1 MTEPRTTADERLI
14 AEFRHQLQ
22 AERFSP
28 HTVSAYV
35 RDVEGLARSD
45 RGIQAGGLDR
55 IDRSAFL
62 AHLEG
67 LRGSCKELSLKRT
80 TQGLR
85 CFFRFRIRCGG
96 RKDDPT
102 RRSPDPETEKPHQSR
117 LTTGDELLIEEFR
130 RHLKAERGLSTHTVR
145 AYVAEVEGLASS
157 EGGIRAGGLD
167 RIDALALRT
176 HLASFH
182 ASLCGSSRNRKL
194 AGLRCFF
201 RFRVRSGGRSDDPT
215 ERLPGPKAERR
226 LPSSLGADE
235 CERLI
240 EDPAPRR
247 APLLEAR
254 DRALLDLLYGAGLR
268 VSEAVGLD
276 VRDFD
281 PVSRVVRVRGKGNK
295 ERVVPVP
302 ARSFESVEA
311 YLEMRRQR
319 GILAEP
325 LFRNKLVNCP
335 KKNKKK
341 DWRRLSERGA
351 FEVVRRRLDEAG
363 VKRKASPHT
372 LRHSFAT
379 HLLDADADLRSI
391 QDLLGHERLT
401 TTQRYTHVSGERL
414 ARVYRQAHPRARTR
428 RG

>member
-1 MTEPRTTADERLI
+1 M
-14 AEFRHQLQ
+14 
-22 AERFSP
+22 
-28 HTVSAYV
+28 
-35 RDVEGLARSD
+35 
-45 RGIQAGGLDR
+45 
-55 IDRSAFL
+55 
-62 AHLEG
+62 
-67 LRGSCKELSLKRT
+67 
-80 TQGLR
+80 
-85 CFFRFRIRCGG
+85 
-96 RKDDPT
+96 
-102 RRSPDPETEKPHQSR
+102 
-117 LTTGDELLIEEFR
+117 
-130 RHLKAERGLSTHTVR
+130 
-145 AYVAEVEGLASS
+145 
-157 EGGIRAGGLD
+157 
-167 RIDALALRT
+167 
-176 HLASFH
+176 
-182 ASLCGSSRNRKL
+182 
-194 AGLRCFF
+194 
-201 RFRVRSGGRSDDPT
+201 
-215 ERLPGPKAERR
+215 
-226 LPSSLGADE
+226 
-235 CERLI
+235 
-240 EDPAPRR
+240 
-247 APLLEAR
+247 
-254 DRALLDLLYGAGLR
+254 
-268 VSEAVGLD
+268 
-276 VRDFD
+276 
-281 PVSRVVRVRGKGNK
+281 SRVVRVRGKGNK

>member
-1 MTEPRTTADERLI
+1 M
-14 AEFRHQLQ
+14 
-22 AERFSP
+22 
-28 HTVSAYV
+28 
-35 RDVEGLARSD
+35 
-45 RGIQAGGLDR
+45 
-55 IDRSAFL
+55 
-62 AHLEG
+62 
-67 LRGSCKELSLKRT
+67 
-80 TQGLR
+80 
-85 CFFRFRIRCGG
+85 
-96 RKDDPT
+96 
-102 RRSPDPETEKPHQSR
+102 
-117 LTTGDELLIEEFR
+117 
-130 RHLKAERGLSTHTVR
+130 
-145 AYVAEVEGLASS
+145 
-157 EGGIRAGGLD
+157 
-167 RIDALALRT
+167 
-176 HLASFH
+176 
-182 ASLCGSSRNRKL
+182 
-194 AGLRCFF
+194 
-201 RFRVRSGGRSDDPT
+201 RSGGRSDDPT

-240 EDPAPRR
+240 EDPAPKR